1 MAGEQ
6 NPGLRSSFDSSV
18 VANAQLVGDLDDALV
33 AAGRAIADRVD
44 AAVASGDGEE
54 LGKALYLVPHLM
66 NVLREMYATPK
77 SRRDAGVEV
86 EVKRDALA
94 DIRDIRGRRAPTK
107 KRDAS

>member
-1 MAGEQ
+1 MASQQ
-6 NPGLRSSFDSSV
+6 NPSLRASFDSSV
-18 VANAQLVGDLDDALV
+18 EANAQLVDHLDDALI

-44 AAVASGDGEE
+44 SAVASGDGEV

-77 SRRDAGVEV
+77 SRRDAGVEA
-86 EVKRDALA
+86 EVKRDELA
-94 DIRDIRGRRAPTK
+94 EMRDLRNRRAPSK